1 MTFFSFQFRY
11 SEDVFSQHSRRHSN
25 DTNSDLSDDEI
36 FQPDETKSGIVRRTS
51 KTGDIL
57 ASPTHRKLTPT
68 NIRSTGSSPIK
79 RLRKGSQSEFRS
91 FDNSKLEHLNAEEI
105 HEHYRNVIAE
115 LKQAHD
121 ENVKH
126 LEYKL
131 KSLEGAQADDEYLVS
146 APMSINTFHTS
157 FILIY
162 SDAKQNFSLFLFTFD

>member
-1 MTFFSFQFRY
+1 M
-11 SEDVFSQHSRRHSN
+11 FSQHSRRHSN

-36 FQPDETKSGIVRRTS
+36 FLPDETKTGVVRRTS

-79 RLRKGSQSEFRS
+79 KLRKSSQTEFRS
-91 FDNSKLEHLNAEEI
+91 LDNSKLEHLNAEEI
-105 HEHYRNVIAE
+105 HEHYRSVIAQ

-146 APMSINTFHTS
+146 APRSTNTFHTS
-157 FILIY
+157 FIVVCPT
-162 SDAKQNFSLFLFTFD
+162 AKRNFSLFFCFSSD

>member
-1 MTFFSFQFRY
+1 MFCLHYIEGKKANSICLFQFRY

-36 FQPDETKSGIVRRTS
+36 FLPDEGKSGVVRRPS

-79 RLRKGSQSEFRS
+79 KFRKSSQSEFRS
-91 FDNSKLEHLNAEEI
+91 LDTSKIEQLNAEDI
-105 HEHYRNVIAE
+105 HAHYRKVIAE
-115 LKQAHD
+115 LKQSHE

-126 LEYKL
+126 LTYKL
-131 KSLEGAQADDEYLVS
+131 QSIEGTQADDEYLVS
-146 APMSINTFHTS
+146 A
-157 FILIY
+157 
-162 SDAKQNFSLFLFTFD
+162 